1 MYLFFD
7 TETTGVPK
15 NYKAPPSDLLNWP
28 RVVQLGWIVTD
39 MQGRELKATNHIIRP
54 DGSPSHSFPYL
65 TKCYLFV
72 AHQISYSQAYYL
84 FIQHA

>member
-28 RVVQLGWIVTD
+28 RVVQLAWVVTD
-39 MQGRELKATNHIIRP
+39 EQGRELKATNHIIRP
-54 DGSPSHSFPYL
+54 DGFVIPEGSRAFMELQL
-65 TKCYLFV
+65 TWPCVTAL
-72 AHQISYSQAYYL
+72 S
-84 FIQHA
+84 